1 MSQRHPERVSGV
13 DSTRSYLAALQLMQK
28 ELSTAN
34 ASSDKELLASIMCLS
49 LAEVMFPG
57 PTEGIRMHIDAV
69 AQILQSNGPQRY
81 QTGVAH
87 RLFAGFRPL
96 LMINA
101 IQSRTPSFLGSDN
114 WKTTPFAILSPSP
127 MQSLLSEAAAL
138 PLNLHRLD
146 KISGSNA
153 PIEDQYE
160 VTCILNS
167 FEDLLSSLNEWEASE
182 SNNATSPL
190 YWYRDQDTQASTIP
204 CIWFPSITMAN
215 AITHIWTF
223 RIICLYE
230 MERLASSLPQP
241 NFDYLRI
248 LKEHHIKSV
257 QQSSE
262 NMMRRICESM
272 EYLLQEEMKLFGPA
286 STILPL
292 QVAYAVA
299 TVNGNHNNEELAVL
313 KKIVNRLDS
322 KGLQS
327 FPTLIFERNPFLYRW
342 DTLSSR

>member
-1 MSQRHPERVSGV
+1 MSQRHPEKDSGV

-57 PTEGIRMHIDAV
+57 PTEGIKMHIDAV
-69 AQILQSNGPQRY
+69 AQILQANGPQRY

-87 RLFAGFRPL
+87 RLFTGFRPL

-101 IQSRTPSFLGSDN
+101 IQYRTPSFLESDN

-127 MQSLLSEAAAL
+127 MQSLLSHAAAL
-138 PLNLHRLD
+138 PLILHRMD
-146 KISGSNA
+146 KISGSDA
-153 PIEDQYE
+153 HIQDQYE
-160 VTCILNS
+160 ATCIFNS
-167 FEDLLSSLNEWEASE
+167 FDDLLGSLNEWENSE

-190 YWYRDQDTQASTIP
+190 YWYRDQDTGASTIP

-223 RIICLYE
+223 RIICIYE

-248 LKEHHIKSV
+248 LKEYHVENV
-257 QQSSE
+257 QESSE
-262 NMMRRICESM
+262 GLMRRICESM

-292 QVAYAVA
+292 QVAYAVV
-299 TVNGNHNNEELAVL
+299 TVNGNQQNAELAVL
-313 KKIVNRLDS
+313 KKIVDRLVS

-327 FPTLIFERNPFLYRW
+327 FPTLIFERNPFLHRW
-342 DTLSSR
+342 DISPGR